1 MERGNRMHSMIMSF
15 FVITACICVLE
26 GVLGVLFLPE
36 ATFGCEAFLMPPAFG
51 VLCALTGVVLHS
63 RKELS
68 MGAMAF
74 RMALQLVLIEL
85 IVFSA
90 NYFWG
95 DWENVTT
102 SMKVVLIV
110 GIALIY
116 IIVHAVMWMN
126 DCRRADGFNEQLLKF
141 QMERNA

>member
-1 MERGNRMHSMIMSF
+1 MERENRIHSMIMSF

-51 VLCALTGVVLHS
+51 VLCALTGVVLYS

-68 MGAMAF
+68 MRAMVF

-85 IVFSA
+85 MVLSA

-95 DWENVTT
+95 DWENITI

-110 GIALIY
+110 GIALTY
-116 IIVHAVMWMN
+116 MIVHVVMWMN